1 MTEVLGDFIR
11 ALRAADVRVSTSES
25 IDAGNVLDLVGFNDR
40 MMLRDGL
47 SQVLAK
53 SEYEKEAFRD
63 TFDRFFA
70 FDQFNVKAPG
80 ETSDDDQS
88 NGESDS
94 DEADQD
100 GPPQQ
105 GQPGGM
111 PGQGGGGD
119 REAQPGGE
127 GEGMPRDLVEMLE
140 SGDQAAL
147 QMALAD
153 AAREAQ
159 LNRIR
164 LFTQRGMYVR
174 RMMEI
179 MGLDGLQDE
188 VERREMSGEQASADN
203 LRELRDQLRGDVRD
217 YVEKQLEIFT
227 ANAGR
232 QLREEVLSQVRLG
245 NIDMSDMK
253 IMRALVAKMAKRL
266 VALHSRRKKVDR
278 RGQLDVRKTIRA
290 NVEFDGLMFHTIW
303 KQKKIDRPK
312 VMTICDVSGSVA
324 QVARFLLMFL
334 YSVQEVLPRV
344 RSFAFSGQLGET
356 TQMFETTRKIEDA
369 ITNAL
374 REHGGGSTDYGQA
387 FVDFERLALDDV
399 DHRTTVLILGDARSN
414 YSDPRGDIL
423 KKIHARARRV
433 IWLNPEGKSMWN
445 SGDSEMK
452 RLQPYCDTAKTC
464 ASLKDLE
471 RVISE
476 LLRHAS

>member
-25 IDAGNVLDLVGFNDR
+25 IDAGNVVDLVGLDDR
-40 MMLRDGL
+40 MRLRDGL

-53 SEYEKEAFRD
+53 SEYEKEAFRE

-70 FDQFNVKAPG
+70 FDQFKSRSAG
-80 ETSDDDQS
+80 EAGDENERGEAEEGERSSDR
-88 NGESDS
+88 
-94 DEADQD
+94 
-100 GPPQQ
+100 Q
-105 GQPGGM
+105 GQSGGM
-111 PGQGGGGD
+111 PGPGGGGTV
-119 REAQPGGE
+119 GE
-127 GEGMPRDLVEMLE
+127 PSGDMPSAEDLVQMLE

-147 QMALAD
+147 QMALAE

-179 MGLDGLQDE
+179 MGLNGLQDE
-188 VERREMSGEQASADN
+188 IERREDRGEQARAEN
-203 LRELRDQLRGDVRD
+203 LRGLRDQLRADVRD

-227 ANAGR
+227 ANSGR

-245 NIDMSDMK
+245 NIDMRDMK
-253 IMRALVAKMAKRL
+253 IMRVLVAKMAKRL
-266 VALHSRRKKVDR
+266 VALHSRRKKVDK
-278 RGQLDVRKTIRA
+278 RGQLDVRRTIRA

-303 KQKKIDRPK
+303 KQQKIDRPK
-312 VMTICDVSGSVA
+312 VMAICDVSGSVA

-334 YSVQEVLPRV
+334 YSIQEVLPRV

-356 TQMFETTRKIEDA
+356 TQMFEATRKIEDA

-414 YSDPRGDIL
+414 YSNPRGDIL

-433 IWLNPEGKSMWN
+433 IWLNPEPQSLWN

-452 RLQPYCDTAKTC
+452 RLQPYCDSAKTC

-471 RVISE
+471 RVVSE

>member
-153 AAREAQ
+153 AWCSRVC
-159 LNRIR
+159 RS
-164 LFTQRGMYVR
+164 TCR
-174 RMMEI
+174 RAA
-179 MGLDGLQDE
+179 LW
-188 VERREMSGEQASADN
+188 RCSAPM
-203 LRELRDQLRGDVRD
+203 
-217 YVEKQLEIFT
+217 
-227 ANAGR
+227 AP
-232 QLREEVLSQVRLG
+232 
-245 NIDMSDMK
+245 
-253 IMRALVAKMAKRL
+253 AK
-266 VALHSRRKKVDR
+266 
-278 RGQLDVRKTIRA
+278 
-290 NVEFDGLMFHTIW
+290 
-303 KQKKIDRPK
+303 P
-312 VMTICDVSGSVA
+312 
-324 QVARFLLMFL
+324 
-334 YSVQEVLPRV
+334 PR
-344 RSFAFSGQLGET
+344 
-356 TQMFETTRKIEDA
+356 
-369 ITNAL
+369 
-374 REHGGGSTDYGQA
+374 
-387 FVDFERLALDDV
+387 
-399 DHRTTVLILGDARSN
+399 
-414 YSDPRGDIL
+414 
-423 KKIHARARRV
+423 
-433 IWLNPEGKSMWN
+433 
-445 SGDSEMK
+445 
-452 RLQPYCDTAKTC
+452 
-464 ASLKDLE
+464 
-471 RVISE
+471 
-476 LLRHAS
+476 